1 MEALEQVQAP
11 APPTQPATINRP
23 AQLPMP
29 LRCRLCSPGC
39 RGGPWGKEG
48 GCPGRLYGLTRVSH
62 SGAAGGYPLEISSR
76 RFCQAIPVVPPR
88 PVSAAATEY
97 RSTECPARTLVKSA
111 SEPHSHGGCMEGKCR
126 RVLVPPGHITLN
138 LSGTRSLKKPGP
150 GSMAQTFLS
159 SRPIAGRVHGTVRFG
174 PYPGGRHRSE

>member
-1 MEALEQVQAP
+1 MLPWVPRGALGQRRGLPRTAV
-11 APPTQPATINRP
+11 RP
-23 AQLPMP
+23 KPRFP
-29 LRCRLCSPGC
+29 VWRGRELC
-39 RGGPWGKEG
+39 
-48 GCPGRLYGLTRVSH
+48 
-62 SGAAGGYPLEISSR
+62 GGYPLGISSR

-150 GSMAQTFLS
+150 GPMARTTCS
-159 SRPIAGRVHGTVRFG
+159 GRTIVAIVHGTVRVG
-174 PYPGGRHRSE
+174 PYPRGHRAE